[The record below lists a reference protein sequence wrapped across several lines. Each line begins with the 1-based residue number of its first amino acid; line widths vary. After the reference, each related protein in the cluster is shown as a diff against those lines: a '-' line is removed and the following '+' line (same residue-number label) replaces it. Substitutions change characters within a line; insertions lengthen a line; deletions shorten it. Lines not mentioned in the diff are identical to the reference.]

1 MANKNRE
8 FFVFFFRKN
17 FLSVDFA
24 QFYYLNQLNIFEKQP
39 QLIALSSHV
48 RRFRKFSAWAIILAS
63 KT

>member
-8 FFVFFFRKN
+8 FLGFFRKT

-39 QLIALSSHV
+39 QLNALSSHV

-63 KT
+63 K